1 VRGRAA
7 AAVVAVVAGALAGC
21 GDSGAGVKPEIHS
34 TVRPGVAPT
43 PPDHGAYFGAW
54 VDSGRDSITQHGR
67 LQSLA
72 RFEGRLGRELDIVHT
87 YRTWDQPFPREADNA
102 ILGSSRYLML
112 SWNGIDTRLIGS
124 GSQDQLIRQRARAI
138 KATGRPIFLRW
149 QWEMER
155 PNISHRIHS
164 PGDYIA
170 AWKRIR
176 DIFRQ
181 VQVDNVA
188 WVWCPTAKGFTG
200 KDKAAAYYPGDD
212 QVDWLCA
219 DAYPGHEVDYVGL
232 SEVMT
237 DFMAWAK
244 ARPKPIMIGEFG
256 VPRAYGP
263 RRAEWLRDAAKTLQN
278 PQIKAVLYF
287 NSNMVD
293 GPADERLKYS
303 LNGDKPAMSAMREL
317 ATLPFFNPRDVPV
330 QSN

>member
-1 VRGRAA
+1 VAL
-7 AAVVAVVAGALAGC
+7 VAVALAGC
-21 GDSGAGVKPEIHS
+21 GGSGGNLEPEIHS

-43 PPDHGAYFGAW
+43 PPGHGAYFGAW

-67 LQSLA
+67 LQSVA
-72 RFEGRLGRELDIVHT
+72 RFERRLGRELDIVHT

-102 ILGSSRYLML
+102 VLGSSRYLML
-112 SWNGIDTRLIGS
+112 SWNGIDTRLISS
-124 GSQDQLIRQRARAI
+124 GAQDQLIRQRARAI
-138 KATGRPIFLRW
+138 KATGKPIFLRW
-149 QWEMER
+149 QWEMDR
-155 PNISHRIHS
+155 PNIRHRIHS
-164 PGDYIA
+164 PADYIA

-176 DIFRQ
+176 GIFRQ

-188 WVWCPTAKGFTG
+188 WVWCPTAKGFNTN
-200 KDKAAAYYPGDD
+200 ASRYYPGDG

-219 DAYPGHEVDYVGL
+219 DAYPSHEIDYGDL
-232 SEVMT
+232 SEAMT

-263 RRAEWLRDAAKTLQN
+263 RRAEWLRNAAKTLQD

-287 NSNMVD
+287 NSD
-293 GPADERLKYS
+293 IESQQADERVQYS
-303 LNGDKPAMSAMREL
+303 LNGDRPAMSAMKEL
-317 ATLPFFNPRDVPV
+317 ATLPYFNPRNVPV